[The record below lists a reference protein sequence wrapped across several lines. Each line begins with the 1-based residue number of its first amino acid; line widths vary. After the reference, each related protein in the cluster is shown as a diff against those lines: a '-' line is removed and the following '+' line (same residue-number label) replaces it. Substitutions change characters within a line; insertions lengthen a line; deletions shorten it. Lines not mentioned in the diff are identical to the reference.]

1 MLPAGTCV
9 GFLEGLHRRF
19 LDFGDGVL
27 RIEPGRRRMRIV
39 IGKIRHGLHIGCRAR
54 VHCGDGLLQLL
65 CLTKTVQRRLLRGE
79 MDIVQGIIEE
89 LDDIPRCTD
98 PLQLFRALG
107 HHDPVEI
114 AAGALE
120 RRTGERC
127 IRIRILLEQL
137 FDIARRSGQDQL
149 LLGARHRDIEHAKL
163 LAELVGLQLFPNR
176 RPFQGRNLHFIFEVH
191 IITADAQLR
200 IHQHRFIQRACVEL
214 PAHTREEDH
223 RELQALRLMDR
234 HDAYEVILI
243 GEHRRLA
250 LVTVVLL
257 QLLDVADVVEEP
269 LIRGL
274 LEGKRHIDHRVE
286 IRLSTPPRRHRRDI
300 VIVAGL
306 VEDPVQ
312 KLMDR
317 QVVGHGPIA
326 REVRTEVVELRLQR
340 RGQRRLRLVF
350 RGWAVDRVG
359 LRSSAVA
366 HIRSAIGCTVGSI
379 GLGYLRQR
387 SLQGTEVCDERCQL
401 LVRKLVDRRVEDGRQ
416 WDVLL
421 RVIDDI
427 EQRQHG
433 LHLDGIEIALVAGAV
448 GRDAIRTEDLHE
460 GIRPGARGAKQDHHI
475 TVLHAIGMKTLDALR
490 NHMGLGLLLRHLCT
504 EQLL

>member
-1 MLPAGTCV
+1 M
-9 GFLEGLHRRF
+9 
-19 LDFGDGVL
+19 
-27 RIEPGRRRMRIV
+27 
-39 IGKIRHGLHIGCRAR
+39 
-54 VHCGDGLLQLL
+54 
-65 CLTKTVQRRLLRGE
+65 
-79 MDIVQGIIEE
+79 QGIIEE

-214 PAHTREEDH
+214 PAHTGEEDH
-223 RELQALRLMDR
+223 RELQALRFMNR

-257 QLLDVADVVEEP
+257 QLLDVADVVEEA
-269 LIRGL
+269 LVRGL

-286 IRLSTPPRRHRRDI
+286 IRLSTPARRHRRDI

-306 VEDPVQ
+306 VEDSVQ

-317 QVVGHGPIA
+317 QVVGHGAVA
-326 REVRTEVVELRLQR
+326 REVCTEVVELRLQCR
-340 RGQRRLRLVF
+340 CKRRLRLVF
-350 RGWAVDRVG
+350 RGWAVDRVIFRKG
-359 LRSSAVA
+359 PGRHIRDRRQRCLPCSAADYV
-366 HIRSAIGCTVGSI
+366 RSAICHRVGSI
-379 GLGYLRQR
+379 GRGYLWQR
-387 SLQGTEVCDERCQL
+387 GLQGTEVCDERRQL

-416 WDVLL
+416 RDVLL
-421 RVIDDI
+421 RIIDDI
-427 EQRQHG
+427 EKGQHG

-448 GRDAIRTEDLHE
+448 GRHAIRTEDLHE

-475 TVLHAIGMKTLDALR
+475 TVLHTIRMKALDALR